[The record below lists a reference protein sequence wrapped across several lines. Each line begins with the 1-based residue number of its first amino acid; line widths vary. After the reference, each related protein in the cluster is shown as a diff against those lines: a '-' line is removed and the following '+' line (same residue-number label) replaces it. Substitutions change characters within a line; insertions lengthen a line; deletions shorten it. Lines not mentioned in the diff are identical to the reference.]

1 MDLTLSPGLK
11 FGGGAPF
18 ALIAGPCVIESE
30 EHARFLAAEIR
41 KIAGPYVF
49 KASFDKANRSSVSAY
64 RGPGLA
70 EGVRILKSI
79 SATGL
84 PVLTDI
90 HEPAQAEAAAEAAD
104 ILQIPAFLCRQT
116 DLLLAAGR
124 TGRIVNIKKGQ
135 FVSPSDIRH
144 AAEKVASTGNA
155 KILLT
160 ERGSSFGYNNL
171 VVDMRGLQIMRRHGH
186 PVVFD
191 ATHSVQLPGAAG
203 TASGGQPEFIETLAR
218 AAVATGI
225 DGLFV
230 EVHEAPERALSDGA
244 NALRLDHLGELLRR
258 LRAIDGLVKG
268 FHASAGGS
276 V

>member
-1 MDLTLSPGLK
+1 MDLTLSPGVT

-30 EHARFLAAEIR
+30 DHARFLAAEIR

-49 KASFDKANRSSVSAY
+49 KASFDKANRSSVSAF

-79 SATGL
+79 RASGL

-116 DLLLAAGR
+116 DLLVAAGR

-171 VVDMRGLQIMRRHGH
+171 VVDMRGLRIMRRHGH

-203 TASGGQPEFIETLAR
+203 AASGGQPEFIETLAR
-218 AAVATGI
+218 AAVAAGI

-258 LRAIDGLVKG
+258 LRAIDALVKG
-268 FHASAGGS
+268 FHASEGGS